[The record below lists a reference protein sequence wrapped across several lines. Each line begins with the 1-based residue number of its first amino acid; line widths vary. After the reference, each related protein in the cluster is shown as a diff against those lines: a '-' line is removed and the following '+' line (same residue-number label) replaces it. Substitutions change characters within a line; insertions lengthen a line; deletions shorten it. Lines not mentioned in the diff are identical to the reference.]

1 MGPNNKERSRKEYVK
16 YRVRVLKELEIAP
29 PSAEVIAKMMDE
41 KLMSEVQVDAIF
53 LDCIQKA
60 E

>member
-16 YRVRVLKELEIAP
+16 YRLRVLKDLEIP
-29 PSAEVIAKMMDE
+29 PPPPEMVKRMMDE
-41 KLMSEVQVDAIF
+41 KQMSELQVDAVF
-53 LDCIQKA
+53 LDCIQNA